1 MLQKEKQPKP
11 KVLDSPPLDGE
22 DRELPDAL
30 NPLNNHPDPLPAS
43 QLWLQHLRLLM
54 GLSGAGGEHPQTCP
68 PHEFRKGCG
77 IPFLQL
83 TGNPIWPGT
92 HWSLSRAVSSA
103 SIPHCR
109 T

>member
-11 KVLDSPPLDGE
+11 KVLDSPSLDGE
-22 DRELPDAL
+22 DRALLDAL
-30 NPLNNHPDPLPAS
+30 NPLNNHPDPL
-43 QLWLQHLRLLM
+43 HLRLLM

-68 PHEFRKGCG
+68 PHEFRTGCG
-77 IPFLQL
+77 VPFLQL

-103 SIPHCR
+103 SIPHCG